1 MSSPMLLSWYLN
13 LIEFSEYIEHTH
25 KLNRK
30 QIIGLEEREMYAA
43 KHG

>member
-1 MSSPMLLSWYLN
+1 MSSPMLLSWY